1 MTSPRK
7 SRPDFAQAL
16 IHFTRARKGK
26 ARHWEKNYKADT
38 ALEVSAFEV
47 LKEIYSEGAIHGST
61 SESGYVKGKHRA
73 VCMSEVPL
81 SGIRYFA
88 GPDEKYEHYGIA
100 ISKKSGFS
108 VGARPVI
115 YLPNGE
121 ESDWIPADERWRHV
135 RFEPPTIDHTWEREW
150 RLKGD
155 LDLNSVVGCYFFVYS
170 HDEKKEL
177 EALRTHLTT
186 VRGIFCMKHLF
197 DMM

>member
-16 IHFTRARKGK
+16 IHFTRPRKGV
-26 ARHWEKNYKADT
+26 ARHWEPDYEKNP
-38 ALEVSAFEV
+38 EPEISAFEA
-47 LKEIYSEGAIHGST
+47 LKEIYIDGVIRGST
-61 SESGYVKGKHRA
+61 SKSGYIKGKNRA

-88 GPDEKYEHYGIA
+88 GPEEKYEYYGVA
-100 ISKKSGFS
+100 ISKKSGFG

-115 YLPNGE
+115 YLPDKE
-121 ESDWIPADERWRHV
+121 ASWIPVEERWRHV
-135 RFEPPTIDHTWEREW
+135 RFEPPSIDHTWEREW

-155 LDLNSVVGCYFFVYS
+155 LDLNAVVGCYFFVYS
-170 HDEKKEL
+170 HDEKKSL
-177 EALRTHLTT
+177 EALSTGLTT